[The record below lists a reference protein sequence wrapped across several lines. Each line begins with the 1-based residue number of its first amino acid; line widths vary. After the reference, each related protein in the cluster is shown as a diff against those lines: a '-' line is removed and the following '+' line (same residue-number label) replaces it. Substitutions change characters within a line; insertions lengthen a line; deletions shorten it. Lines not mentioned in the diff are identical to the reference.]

1 MNKKIIALSSTLI
14 LGATFMASTSVNA
27 TTANWKANSPESIL
41 IKEGQKS
48 YTLVLGDTLWA
59 ISQRTNITVETL
71 ASINNI
77 DLSKGEQYFL
87 PVGRLI
93 HFDGNK
99 VIVMEPNG
107 NVVSE
112 TIINDEQ
119 KVNPQQNVGE
129 PVKTLKPNENGN
141 NNNSTES
148 GDNGST
154 DSESTEGETT
164 PENSGGNEGGGT
176 GETTDPET
184 GGETPTEPSNPGEGG
199 NTGGN
204 EGGETPTDPTDP
216 GEGGNTEEPGNE
228 IPEGP
233 YEGTIIPGVNNGAVG
248 TWTDK
253 NAMMAYIENNWDA
266 VSGGKNDYSM
276 TTNGYGWIAI
286 FY

>member
-71 ASINNI
+71 ANINNI

-129 PVKTLKPNENGN
+129 PVKPLKPNENGN

-184 GGETPTEPSNPGEGG
+184 GGETPTDPSNPGDGG

-204 EGGETPTDPTDP
+204 EGG
-216 GEGGNTEEPGNE
+216 NTEEPGE
-228 IPEGP
+228 KVYAGEYID
-233 YEGTIIPGVNNGAVG
+233 GVNNGDVG

-253 NAMMAYIENNWDA
+253 NAMMDYIENNWDA
-266 VSGGKNDYSM
+266 VSGGRDDYSM
-276 TTNGYGWIAI
+276 TTNGYGWIAM